1 MTYNIIKNM
10 KTIVIK
16 AILLLSLVIMFCLS
30 SMAQPPLPPGD
41 GPLDDPEDWQPAPI
55 GGGIAV
61 LIALG
66 AVYGAKKVYDARR
79 KLCE

>member
-1 MTYNIIKNM
+1 M
-10 KTIVIK
+10 KTIFK
-16 AILLLSLVIMFCLS
+16 KTILLLSLVIMFSLAS
-30 SMAQPPLPPGD
+30 IAQPPLPPGD
-41 GPLDDPEDWQPAPI
+41 GPEGEPEDWQPAPI